1 MLFNNYIT
9 LLIIRKKDKRIK
21 LYLAYVWLLIALFL
35 SFLGFT
41 AFIYYQY
48 YENSSRNSS
57 YQESQNNFLE
67 QTVYYKE
74 VQSKLDDYS
83 RELEKIG
90 EFDKKIRNIANQ
102 HRTSRKRK
110 VESFEIVDNSN
121 FYGSQDTELQGKIG
135 VQEKNIISQVKNIE
149 LNYRLRH
156 LACLNLRIL
165 LDFILSPVYFDN
177 KSFQVF

>member
-74 VQSKLDDYS
+74 VQIKLDEPYS
-83 RELEKIG
+83 REL
-90 EFDKKIRNIANQ
+90 
-102 HRTSRKRK
+102 RKNR
-110 VESFEIVDNSN
+110 
-121 FYGSQDTELQGKIG
+121 
-135 VQEKNIISQVKNIE
+135 
-149 LNYRLRH
+149 
-156 LACLNLRIL
+156 RI
-165 LDFILSPVYFDN
+165 
-177 KSFQVF
+177 